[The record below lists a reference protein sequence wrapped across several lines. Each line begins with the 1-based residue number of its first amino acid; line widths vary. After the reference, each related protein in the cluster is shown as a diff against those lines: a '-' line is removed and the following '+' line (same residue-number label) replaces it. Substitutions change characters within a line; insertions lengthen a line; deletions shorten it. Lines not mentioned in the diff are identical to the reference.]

1 MCLRASVSRRCT
13 KYDAQTFFFILLWC
27 VSLYCAP
34 KTKPTKTCAERLS
47 NVAERVRYLVELKVW
62 SDSVRYLVQ
71 LKVRSAPEKCSGA
84 TERYSPPAPEHC
96 SGGETGFFNPVLKGK
111 SMHTQS
117 VKGRVCCFHLYC
129 VFFVVFVFV
138 LRSLCFGE
146 K

>member
-71 LKVRSAPEKCSGA
+71 LKVWSDSVRYLVELKVWSDSVRYLVQLKVRSAPEKCSGA
-84 TERYSPPAPEHC
+84 TERYSPPALEHC

-111 SMHTQS
+111 SMHTQ
-117 VKGRVCCFHLYC
+117 
-129 VFFVVFVFV
+129 
-138 LRSLCFGE
+138 
-146 K
+146 